1 MHTRFLR
8 MATLQLG
15 ILCTTGMIR
24 PVRAQLTGPL
34 VVYNAGSLAAPFRD
48 LLNAFVARHP
58 GVVPAQ
64 ETSGSI
70 EAARKLTELGKIPDV
85 IGVADYGVIPKL
97 LIPKFAGWYVTFAR
111 NAMVVVYSDQSI
123 GASEIT
129 PQNWWQVLLR
139 PEVRT
144 GRADPALDPN
154 GYRTLMVLQL
164 AEKLYQQPGLA
175 ARLQAAM
182 PPRYMRPKEADL
194 TALIQAGELDYSFSY
209 YSLAKSA
216 HLRFVDLPPEVDLS
230 DPARA
235 DWYAQADIWIPRG
248 GGAGAD
254 SVEFRGEPIVYALS
268 IPLAAPHPEV
278 AAAFALFAL
287 SPDGRAIIER
297 SGLVPLARPLASGPS
312 APPAGIAALLGP

>member
-1 MHTRFLR
+1 MRIGFR
-8 MATLQLG
+8 RQATLLLG
-15 ILCTTGMIR
+15 LLWTAAAGQ
-24 PVRAQLTGPL
+24 PLRAQLTGPL

-48 LLNAFVARHP
+48 LLNAFVARNP

-64 ETSGSI
+64 ENSGSV

-164 AEKLYQQPGLA
+164 AEKFYQQPGLA
-175 ARLQAAM
+175 ARLVAAM

-235 DWYAQADIWIPRG
+235 EWYSQADVWIPKG
-248 GGAGAD
+248 GGSAD

-278 AAAFALFAL
+278 AAAFVEFAL
-287 SPDGRAIIER
+287 SPDGRAIIEH
-297 SGLVPLARPLASGPS
+297 SGLVPLARPLAGGPS
-312 APPAGIAALLGP
+312 APPAGVAALLGP

>member
-1 MHTRFLR
+1 MRIRFQRL
-8 MATLQLG
+8 ATLLLG
-15 ILCTTGMIR
+15 ILFTAGAGR
-24 PVRAQLTGPL
+24 QLRAQVTGPL

-48 LLNAFVARHP
+48 LLNAFVARNP

-64 ETSGSI
+64 ENSGSV

-139 PEVRT
+139 PGVRT

-164 AEKLYQQPGLA
+164 AEKFYRQPGLA
-175 ARLQAAM
+175 ARLLAAM
-182 PPRYMRPKEADL
+182 PPNYMRPKEADL
-194 TALIQAGELDYSFSY
+194 TALIEAGELDYSFSY

-235 DWYAQADIWIPRG
+235 EWYSQADVWIPKG
-248 GGAGAD
+248 GSAGAD

-268 IPLAAPHPEV
+268 IPLAAPHPEA
-278 AAAFALFAL
+278 AAAFVEFAL
-287 SPDGRAIIER
+287 SAEGRAIIEN
-297 SGLVPLARPLASGPS
+297 SGLVPLARPVAGGPS
-312 APPAGIAALLGP
+312 APPPGIAKLLGP

>member
-1 MHTRFLR
+1 MRIGFR
-8 MATLQLG
+8 RQATLLLG
-15 ILCTTGMIR
+15 LLWTAAAGQ
-24 PVRAQLTGPL
+24 PLRAQLTGPL

-48 LLNAFVARHP
+48 LLNAFVVRNP
-58 GVVPAQ
+58 GVIPAQ
-64 ETSGSI
+64 ENSGSV
-70 EAARKLTELGKIPDV
+70 EAARKLTELGKIPDL

-164 AEKLYQQPGLA
+164 AEKFYQQPGLA
-175 ARLQAAM
+175 ARLVAAM

-235 DWYAQADIWIPRG
+235 ERYSQADVWIPKG
-248 GGAGAD
+248 GGSAD
-254 SVEFRGEPIVYALS
+254 SVEFKGEPIVYALS
-268 IPLAAPHPEV
+268 IPLAASHPEV
-278 AAAFALFAL
+278 AAAFVEFAL
-287 SPDGRAIIER
+287 SPDGRAIIEH
-297 SGLVPLARPLASGPS
+297 SGLVPLARPLAGGPS